1 MIKILELGEK
11 AKPRTHKCSNCGS
24 KFEFSLSDCD
34 YTTLSEYGYTK
45 IKSYN
50 INCPACHHM
59 IEISNQ

>member
-34 YTTLSEYGYTK
+34 YTIYLDYGVTK
-45 IKSYN
+45 IQYYC
-50 INCPACHHM
+50 INCPACHHV
-59 IEISNQ
+59 IEISNR